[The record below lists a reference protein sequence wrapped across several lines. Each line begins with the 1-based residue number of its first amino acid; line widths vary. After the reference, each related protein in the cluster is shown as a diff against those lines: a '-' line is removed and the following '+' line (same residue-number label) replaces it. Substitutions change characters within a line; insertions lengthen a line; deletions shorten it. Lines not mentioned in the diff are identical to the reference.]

1 MASSYS
7 NRHPVDQILTSL
19 AIEAIPSDTQLIADR
34 LFEKVNIPERSGT
47 LLLENTRNFMGS
59 PDLDLERAPGASRSM
74 IGSFDR
80 TSQTYKAKIYS
91 ASDSIAMEDI
101 EDSQYPGSEE
111 ARIIRK
117 VARTMKL
124 AKEKRAADLLF
135 TAANYAAASKANANA
150 IPGGKGVKF
159 NAAGAEP
166 LSDLHIVK
174 DLVFA
179 NSHGINP
186 DTLILGREV
195 FRELARN
202 PEMRGYVGDSTAG
215 IASGNLLLNDQAVI
229 QVLQNV
235 LGIPNVYVG
244 AARRET
250 AVPGATSSEG
260 YIWTGDSIFMGIMKG
275 SDAIVSKSGNV
286 KAMPVAA
293 LDFEYKDMTA
303 GQYDSLDLVRRY
315 VWAEQ
320 VNQFKMIDSSFAY
333 LVSDCL

>member
-7 NRHPVDQILTSL
+7 NIHPVDQILTSL
-19 AIEAIPSDTQLIADR
+19 AVEAIPSDSQLIADQI
-34 LFEKVNIPERSGT
+34 FEKVNIPERSGT
-47 LLLENTRNFMGS
+47 LLIENTRNFMGS
-59 PDLDLERAPGASRSM
+59 PDLDLERAPGASRPM

-80 TSQTYKAKIYS
+80 TSLTYKAKIYS

-111 ARIIRK
+111 ARIVRK

-135 TAANYAAASKANANA
+135 TAGNFAAASKSDANA
-150 IPGGKGVKF
+150 ITGGKGVKF

-186 DTLILGREV
+186 DTLILGRDV

-202 PEMRGYVGDSTAG
+202 PEMRGYVGDASKG
-215 IASGNLLLNDQAVI
+215 VASGNLLLNDQAII
-229 QVLQNV
+229 QVLQNI

-260 YIWTGDSIFMGIMKG
+260 YIWTSDQIFMGIMKG
-275 SDAIVSKSGNV
+275 SDAIVSKTGNV
-286 KAMPVAA
+286 KAMPVTA
-293 LDFEYKDMTA
+293 LDFEYKDMIA
-303 GQYDSLDLVRRY
+303 GQYDSLDLIRRY

-320 VNQFKMIDSSFAY
+320 VNQFKMVDSSFGF
-333 LVSDCL
+333 LITDCL